1 LTDSFA
7 KAKLSVM
14 ELLTVADA
22 AQRLG
27 VTTRRVQHLV
37 ANGTLRMITRG
48 VVDETSVERYL
59 ASRGGF
65 RWRPWSEPTAW
76 GAVALLSGRDA
87 AWMGESQRSRLRGR
101 LRALG
106 ARELAGRARGRA
118 VVSRYTGHTS
128 TAGRLRGQVVDTSAA
143 AEALGLTATASV
155 DGYVAAAELDGL
167 VARHGLIRDDA
178 GPFTLRA
185 TGMPL
190 DVVADLA
197 RSGPVVAAL
206 DLAESLDVRERRA
219 GVEALTG
226 ALERFR
232 G

>member
-1 LTDSFA
+1 
-7 KAKLSVM
+7 M
-14 ELLTVADA
+14 ELLTVASA

-37 ANGTLRMITRG
+37 ASGQLRMLARG

-59 ASRGGF
+59 ASRGDF
-65 RWRPWSEPTAW
+65 RGRPWLEPTAW

-87 AWMGESQRSRLRGR
+87 AWMGESQRSRLRGK
-101 LRALG
+101 LRTLG

-143 AEALGLTATASV
+143 AEALGLTATAAV
-155 DGYVAAAELDGL
+155 DGYVAAGELDAL
-167 VARHGLIRDDA
+167 VARHGLVRTDA

-190 DVVADLA
+190 DVVTDLA
-197 RSGPVVAAL
+197 HSATVLAAL
-206 DLAESLDVRERRA
+206 DLAESLDIRERSA
-219 GVEALTG
+219 GIDALTG

-232 G
+232 A